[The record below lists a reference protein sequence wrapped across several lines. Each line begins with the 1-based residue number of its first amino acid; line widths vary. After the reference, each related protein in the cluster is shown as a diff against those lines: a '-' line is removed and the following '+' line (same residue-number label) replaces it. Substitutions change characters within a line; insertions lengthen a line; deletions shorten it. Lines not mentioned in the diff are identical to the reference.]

1 MPTETRIGTVVAG
14 FRLISRIGQGAMGTV
29 YLAEEARTG
38 TRVALKLLIP
48 GLADDER
55 FRQRFLREASIAA
68 SLDHP
73 NIVPTVTF
81 GETDG
86 LLYLVM
92 AYVEGPDLRQ
102 LLHRDG
108 ALEPRRALRFMA
120 QVAAALDAAHR
131 AGLVHRDVK
140 PGNIIIA
147 NEGEAE
153 LAYVCDFGL
162 ARHVSSASSL
172 TNDRGFV
179 GTIDYVPPEQIRGET
194 LDGRADVYSLGCVLF
209 ECLSGVRPFLGE
221 SELAVVFAHLNER
234 APLLSQVRPDLSS
247 GLDDVFTTA
256 LAKTRDKRF
265 PTCAALVQSAQSAL
279 DGRASAHRPPWRILA
294 LVGVAILAI
303 AAFGLFATTRGTS
316 PRAAPAISQD
326 AIAGDG
332 LGLLASAYKN
342 DLGASRRT
350 TLPGAAYPMLVFDA
364 KAVAVYFPDQANGPS
379 IIITTWNRT
388 FRTAKG
394 VGPCSTVEALK
405 RAYGGEVKPGR
416 WGTQGPRINSY
427 VVGPNLLFAVNRA
440 AAIVSAV
447 ALYDGRAPGADKH
460 GGAQAFANYAAL
472 FGPQCVA

>member
-1 MPTETRIGTVVAG
+1 MPSETPIGAVVAG
-14 FRLISRIGQGAMGTV
+14 FRLISPIGQGAMGTV

-81 GETDG
+81 GETGG

-194 LDGRADVYSLGCVLF
+194 LDEIGRAHV
-209 ECLSGVRPFLGE
+209 
-221 SELAVVFAHLNER
+221 
-234 APLLSQVRPDLSS
+234 
-247 GLDDVFTTA
+247 
-256 LAKTRDKRF
+256 
-265 PTCAALVQSAQSAL
+265 
-279 DGRASAHRPPWRILA
+279 
-294 LVGVAILAI
+294 
-303 AAFGLFATTRGTS
+303 
-316 PRAAPAISQD
+316 
-326 AIAGDG
+326 
-332 LGLLASAYKN
+332 
-342 DLGASRRT
+342 
-350 TLPGAAYPMLVFDA
+350 
-364 KAVAVYFPDQANGPS
+364 
-379 IIITTWNRT
+379 
-388 FRTAKG
+388 
-394 VGPCSTVEALK
+394 
-405 RAYGGEVKPGR
+405 
-416 WGTQGPRINSY
+416 
-427 VVGPNLLFAVNRA
+427 
-440 AAIVSAV
+440 
-447 ALYDGRAPGADKH
+447 
-460 GGAQAFANYAAL
+460 
-472 FGPQCVA
+472 